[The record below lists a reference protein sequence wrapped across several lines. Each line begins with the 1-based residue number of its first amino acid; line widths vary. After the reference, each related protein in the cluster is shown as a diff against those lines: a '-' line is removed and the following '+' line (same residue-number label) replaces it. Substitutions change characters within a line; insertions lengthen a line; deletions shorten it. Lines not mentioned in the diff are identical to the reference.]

1 MRSICMSRR
10 SIMLARLA
18 VADLL
23 ELPDDT
29 LFIPATTAA
38 IQTPTQSNDPA
49 NLARTR
55 AIALV
60 AG

>member
-1 MRSICMSRR
+1 
-10 SIMLARLA
+10 MLARLA